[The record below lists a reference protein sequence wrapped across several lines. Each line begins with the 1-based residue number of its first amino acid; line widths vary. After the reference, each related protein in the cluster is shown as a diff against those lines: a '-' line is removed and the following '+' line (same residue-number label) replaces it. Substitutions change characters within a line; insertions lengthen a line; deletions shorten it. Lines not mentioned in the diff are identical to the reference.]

1 MKNLFSKL
9 EWILLL
15 IALIPSFLLYWFWE
29 KIPQTIP
36 THYNFQG
43 NADAWGDKSMLLWM
57 IPGLSLFL
65 YLLLLVISLID
76 PKKQFETMGNTYL
89 TIRLIVQSSISS
101 LCIIIVLAALNTQ
114 LNFTAVIMPVTA
126 FFFFLLGYFLPSIK
140 SNYFVGIRTPWTL
153 NDEQNWAQTHR
164 LGGWVFMIGGV
175 VMLLAYLVLSELTFA
190 IVLMVCIGAMVL
202 IPIGYS
208 FYLFVKKQ
216 KSDKQ

>member
-1 MKNLFSKL
+1 MKNLIAKL

-43 NADAWGDKSMLLWM
+43 TADAWGDKSMLLWM

-65 YLLLLVISLID
+65 YLLLLVIPLID
-76 PKKQFETMGNTYL
+76 PKKQFETMGNKYF
-89 TIRLIVQSSISS
+89 TIRLIVQGLISS

-114 LNFTAVIMPVTA
+114 LNFTNVMIPVLA
-126 FFFFLLGYFLPSIK
+126 FFFILLGYFLPGVK

-153 NDEQNWAQTHR
+153 NDEKNWEQTHR
-164 LGGWVFMIGGV
+164 LGGWVFMIGGA

-208 FYLFVKKQ
+208 FYLFVVGKKEV
-216 KSDKQ
+216 K

>member
-9 EWILLL
+9 EWILLF
-15 IALIPSFLLYWFWE
+15 IALIPSFLLYWFWG

-43 NADAWGDKSMLLWM
+43 HADAWGDKSMLLWM

-65 YLLLLVISLID
+65 YLLLLVIPLID
-76 PKKQFETMGNTYL
+76 PKKQFETMGNKYFAL
-89 TIRLIVQSSISS
+89 RLIVQGLISSI
-101 LCIIIVLAALNTQ
+101 CVIIVLAALNTQ
-114 LNFTAVIMPVTA
+114 LNFTSVIIPVMA
-126 FFFFLLGYFLPSIK
+126 FFFILLGYFLPSVK

-164 LGGWVFMIGGV
+164 LGGRVFMIGGA
-175 VMLLAYLVLSELTFA
+175 VMLLAYLILSELTFA

-208 FYLFVKKQ
+208 FYLFVVGQKK
-216 KSDKQ
+216 